1 MSYQNDSLF
10 EWFEVLFGKKSC
22 IVAGKEYPLGYFA
35 AEALEIDDAL
45 LAELKDLTQV
55 ANEEFNVFLN
65 ARTASSAGMA
75 VQELDRAWALIKQLP
90 LYNKIPYW
98 HGKRSAVSSMI
109 HDLREDA
116 AKHDRMLTVGT
127 RENELLRRWQGRYS
141 CMADDLKRFQHDADD
156 MLTDFFEELPSRR
169 PEAYAAAFEESME
182 SFREIYSQTEDAEDL
197 AYMDEHKDNF
207 PVNISFVVERNQKT
221 GLPFIAEKTTFEDLV
236 SFLYM
241 DLYRGMAVGNVP
253 RLCHNCDRWF
263 LLTGAYDT
271 VYCQRVAPGEE
282 IRTCRQVGAHRKEKE
297 KNGKEFAYREYTK
310 VYNRLKT
317 WKYRGKL
324 NAEEWNHKVAYIQD
338 VKAAFLAGGMSDA
351 EYLEKLKQ
359 I

>member
-1 MSYQNDSLF
+1 
-10 EWFEVLFGKKSC
+10 
-22 IVAGKEYPLGYFA
+22 
-35 AEALEIDDAL
+35 
-45 LAELKDLTQV
+45 
-55 ANEEFNVFLN
+55 
-65 ARTASSAGMA
+65 
-75 VQELDRAWALIKQLP
+75 
-90 LYNKIPYW
+90 
-98 HGKRSAVSSMI
+98 MI
-109 HDLREDA
+109 HDLREDE

-127 RENELLRRWQGRYS
+127 WENELLRRWQGRYS
-141 CMADDLKRFQHDADD
+141 RMADDLKRFQYDVDD

-169 PEAYAAAFEESME
+169 PEAYAAAFEECME
-182 SFREIYSQTEDAEDL
+182 SFREIYSQTEDEEDL

-221 GLPFIAEKTTFEDLV
+221 GLPFIAEKMTFEDLV

-282 IRTCRQVGAHRKEKE
+282 TRTCRQVGAHRKEKV

-324 NAEEWNHKVAYIQD
+324 NAEEWNRKVAYIQD

-351 EYLEKLKQ
+351 EYLEKLKKL
-359 I
+359 

>member
-1 MSYQNDSLF
+1 MGYQNDDLF

-45 LAELKDLTQV
+45 LAELKDLTQRGS
-55 ANEEFNVFLN
+55 AEFHVFLN

-98 HGKRSAVSSMI
+98 HGKRSAVSDMI

-141 CMADDLKRFQHDADD
+141 CMADDIKRFQYDVDD

-169 PEAYAAAFEESME
+169 PEAYAAAFEECME
-182 SFREIYSQTEDAEDL
+182 SFREIYSQTEDKDDL
-197 AYMDEHKDNF
+197 AYMDERKDNF
-207 PVNISFVVERNQKT
+207 PVNISFEVERNQKT
-221 GLPFIAEKTTFEDLV
+221 GLPFIAEK
-236 SFLYM
+236 
-241 DLYRGMAVGNVP
+241 
-253 RLCHNCDRWF
+253 
-263 LLTGAYDT
+263 
-271 VYCQRVAPGEE
+271 
-282 IRTCRQVGAHRKEKE
+282 
-297 KNGKEFAYREYTK
+297 
-310 VYNRLKT
+310 
-317 WKYRGKL
+317 
-324 NAEEWNHKVAYIQD
+324 
-338 VKAAFLAGGMSDA
+338 
-351 EYLEKLKQ
+351 
-359 I
+359 